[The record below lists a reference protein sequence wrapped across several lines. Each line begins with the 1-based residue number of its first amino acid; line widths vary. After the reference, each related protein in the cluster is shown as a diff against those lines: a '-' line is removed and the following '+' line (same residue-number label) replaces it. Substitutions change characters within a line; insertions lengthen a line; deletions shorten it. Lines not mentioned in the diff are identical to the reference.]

1 MPQQGLQRAQQSLH
15 VLEKV
20 ALKGQEGRLVLE
32 KATWKVQES
41 RHVLEKV
48 TLKVQRSRH
57 VLEQV
62 TSEPAQT
69 NTPHATHVTSRRQA
83 YVALNTLD

>member
-1 MPQQGLQRAQQSLH
+1 M
-15 VLEKV
+15 LEKV
-20 ALKGQEGRLVLE
+20 TLKGQEGRLVLE
-32 KATWKVQES
+32 KVTLKVQES

-62 TSEPAQT
+62 TSEPAELSGT
-69 NTPHATHVTSRRQA
+69 HGNHVTASRQV
-83 YVALNTLD
+83 YVSLNTLD

>member
-1 MPQQGLQRAQQSLH
+1 MQESRH

-20 ALKGQEGRLVLE
+20 TLKGQEGRLVRE
-32 KATWKVQES
+32 KVTLQVQEG
-41 RHVLEKV
+41 RLVLVKV

-62 TSEPAQT
+62 TSEPAEPSATHT
-69 NTPHATHVTSRRQA
+69 NHVTSSRQV
-83 YVALNTLD
+83 YVSLNTLD